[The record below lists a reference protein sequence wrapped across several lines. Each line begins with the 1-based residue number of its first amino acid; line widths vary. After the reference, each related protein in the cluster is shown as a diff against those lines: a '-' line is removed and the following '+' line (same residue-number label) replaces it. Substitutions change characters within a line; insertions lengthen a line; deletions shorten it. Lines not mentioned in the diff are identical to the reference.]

1 VNGEQANLQHAFGD
15 VLRRQRVKAGYS
27 QEQLALDCGLDRTF
41 ISLLERGLRQPTLT
55 TLFTLAM
62 SLGIK
67 PSRLIAAV
75 EAELLSFNVARRFQ
89 RDVTMPIISSG
100 A

>member
-1 VNGEQANLQHAFGD
+1 VKGEQTNLQHAFGD
-15 VLRRQRVKAGYS
+15 VLRQRRLKAGYS

-55 TLFTLAM
+55 TLFALAD

-75 EAELLSFNVARRFQ
+75 E
-89 RDVTMPIISSG
+89 SS
-100 A
+100 ASN